1 MLMMMGYTGTN
12 GIEKGW
18 APDEKRINRWLRHGP
33 TRRLAPLRVT
43 ACALASAAGSN
54 HLNGRAANFHV
65 TNCRL
70 VFIGRNLDAE
80 ELNASFRNCLVD
92 NLVISG

>member
-1 MLMMMGYTGTN
+1 MDPADVLHCDSNSVSSHAHWPVRMEATMYTCR
-12 GIEKGW
+12 
-18 APDEKRINRWLRHGP
+18 P
-33 TRRLAPLRVT
+33 
-43 ACALASAAGSN
+43 
-54 HLNGRAANFHV
+54 ANVHV

-80 ELNASFRNCLVD
+80 ELNASFRDCLVD